1 MDMSKIGRLIYQLRK
16 DKNMTQKQLADK
28 MNISDKTISKWER
41 GQGCPDISLLIELAK
56 ILNTNVESILS
67 GEININ
73 ESLGGNM
80 NKLKF
85 YVCNECNNL
94 ITSTGNANISCCGK
108 VLEELE
114 AKKENENHQI
124 DIELVEDEIYV
135 TSNHNM
141 EKNHYIS
148 FLAYVKGDTVNIV
161 KQYPE
166 WNLQA
171 RFKKRGNGKLFY
183 YCTQDG
189 LFYKLIKR

>member
-108 VLEELE
+108 ILEELE
-114 AKKENENHQI
+114 VKKENENHQI

-135 TSNHNM
+135 TSNHKM

-171 RFKKRGNGKLFY
+171 RFKKQGNGKLFY